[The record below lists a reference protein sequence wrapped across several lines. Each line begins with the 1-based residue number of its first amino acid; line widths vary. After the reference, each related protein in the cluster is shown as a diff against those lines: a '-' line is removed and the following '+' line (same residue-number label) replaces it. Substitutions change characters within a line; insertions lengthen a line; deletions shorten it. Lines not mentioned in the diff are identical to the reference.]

1 MKPFFG
7 WYVVAACFCMALFAW
22 GFGFYGHSLYLAE
35 LQRSRGWS
43 ASLISSATTLYY
55 FAGAGLLAGLDRV
68 MARVGA
74 RTVVLGGTAALA
86 ASTAV
91 LPLVTTPWQ
100 LYGAYL
106 VMAFGWAGLTSA
118 AISTIL
124 ARWFDRRRGLAIS
137 LALNGASSGGIVIVP
152 ALVALTARF
161 GFAEAVLAMV
171 AAMIAVL
178 VPLALFVLKPGPEA
192 LGLGRDGTSEPAPTG
207 APSSGASPA
216 QGLWRSL
223 RFWSIAGPFALALL
237 AQVGFIIHQIP
248 FLEPSIGRGGAG
260 LAVALMTAAAVAGR
274 VGLGFFIDRLDQRRV
289 TALCLLSQA
298 ASLAL
303 MIFARE
309 PVLLYAGSVVF
320 GLSVGNLITLP
331 ALIVQREFP
340 SDLFGAAVGL
350 AMAVGQLTYA
360 MGPALLGL
368 VRDASGSYGA
378 ALALCIA
385 LQISAA
391 ATILP
396 RPAK

>member
-1 MKPFFG
+1 MRPFFG
-7 WYVVAACFCMALFAW
+7 WYVVATCFCMALFAW

-68 MARVGA
+68 MARFGA
-74 RTVVLGGTAALA
+74 RTVVLGAATALA
-86 ASTAV
+86 VSTAV
-91 LPLVTTPWQ
+91 LPFVAAPWQ
-100 LYGAYL
+100 LYGTYL

-161 GFAEAVLAMV
+161 GFAAAMLIMV

-178 VPLALFVLKPGPEA
+178 VPLALFMLKPGPEA
-192 LGLGRDGTSEPAPTG
+192 LGLGRDGTAEVAPAG
-207 APSSGASPA
+207 ASSAGSSGR
-216 QGLWRSL
+216 GLWRSL
-223 RFWSIAGPFALALL
+223 GFWSIAGPFALALL

-298 ASLAL
+298 ASLML
-303 MIFARE
+303 MIFAGE
-309 PVLLYAGSVVF
+309 PILLYVGSVVF

-340 SDLFGAAVGL
+340 RDLFGAAVGL

-368 VRDASGSYGA
+368 VRDASGGYGA
-378 ALALCIA
+378 ALALCIV
-385 LQISAA
+385 LQVSAA
-391 ATILP
+391 AMILL
-396 RPAK
+396 RPAQ